1 MLAQMFIPKA
11 HFLLQQ
17 HQISPKIRTRILKH
31 TKAAAL
37 KWGLREVQPGS
48 IPSNCTAKLPSPV
61 LPELTRS
68 FPQVLN
74 QWFRP

>member
-1 MLAQMFIPKA
+1 MCSPISEDLG
-11 HFLLQQ
+11 LQGKL
-17 HQISPKIRTRILKH
+17 HKEGISNQRTFPSGGS
-31 TKAAAL
+31 AL

-48 IPSNCTAKLPSPV
+48 IPSDHTELPSPV
-61 LPELTRS
+61 LPGLTRS